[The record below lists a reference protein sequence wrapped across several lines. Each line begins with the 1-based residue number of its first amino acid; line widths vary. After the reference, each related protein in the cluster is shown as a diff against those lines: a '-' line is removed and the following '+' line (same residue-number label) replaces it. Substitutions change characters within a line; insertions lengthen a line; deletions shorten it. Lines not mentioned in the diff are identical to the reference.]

1 MSGESS
7 FDDLMAGLRAGD
19 KGAASEV
26 FNRFVQR
33 LIALARSRLDAHVR
47 QKEDPEDV
55 VQSVFRSFFNRQAD
69 GQFEI
74 ESWDS
79 LWAMLSLI
87 TLRKCG
93 NRIEYFRAARRDVK
107 AELRVDES
115 TESRAAWQAVARDP
129 TPSQAAA
136 LAETVEEVMR
146 GLEDWEQE
154 VFSLRLQEY
163 TIPEIS
169 DRVGR
174 AERTVR
180 RALDRIKNRVRRME
194 EER

>member
-146 GLEDWEQE
+146 GFEDWERE